1 MKISIKMGV
10 YEAILDMDFVE
21 LEPTN
26 SNVRLDGKDILI
38 EIIKFQS
45 ATESYAEATTGTV
58 QDNRNVRKSHFIK
71 QQKN

>member
-26 SNVRLDGKDILI
+26 SNVKLDGKDILI
-38 EIIKFQS
+38 EIMKF
-45 ATESYAEATTGTV
+45 
-58 QDNRNVRKSHFIK
+58 
-71 QQKN
+71 